1 MDNNELLIKKFQDIL
16 NETSEESLIQN
27 VKNRGNM
34 IHAFIKTM
42 STFIEQSQETT
53 FQGLYLNMKK
63 ASEQIAK
70 KVKEDPTI
78 SNGRSTLTLK
88 AVSEIMLNLINK
100 HISTKLNEEFS
111 VLKKKLVS
119 ISNDFYLM
127 SLFAKEKI
135 SKSFLQTFKNRMNIL
150 VHGYS
155 QTVLHALLYAHD
167 RGQNFKVYVTEC
179 RPDNSGEMLASKLK
193 DFGIVHE
200 LILDNSVGFVMEKID
215 CVVVGAD
222 AVVENGGIINKIGT
236 FTMAICAKCFKKPV
250 YVLCES
256 LKFLRMF
263 PLDQS
268 DVPQHS
274 SSIEKK
280 FNEQTLADYTSPD
293 FITLLFTDLG
303 IFTPSAVSDELIQ
316 MFNN

>member
-1 MDNNELLIKKFQDIL
+1 MDNDNLIQIFQKIL
-16 NETSEESLIQN
+16 NESQEEQLIQN
-27 VKNRGNM
+27 EKTKGDM

-42 STFIEQSQETT
+42 SIFIEQTQETT

-63 ASEQIAK
+63 ASEQITK
-70 KVKEDPTI
+70 KVKEDPKI
-78 SNGRSTLTLK
+78 SNGRSTLSLK

-100 HISTKLNEEFS
+100 HISSKLNEEFS
-111 VLKKKLVS
+111 VIKKKLVS

-135 SKSFLQTFKNRMNIL
+135 SKSFLQTIKNRMNIL
-150 VHGYS
+150 VHGFS
-155 QTVLHALLYAHD
+155 QTVLHALLHAHTK
-167 RGQNFKVYVTEC
+167 GLNFKVFVTEC
-179 RPDNSGEMLASKLK
+179 RPDNSGEMFANKLN
-193 DFGIVHE
+193 DFGIANE
-200 LILDNSVGFVMEKID
+200 LILDNSVGFFMEKID

-236 FTMAICAKCFKKPV
+236 FTMAICAKCYKKPV

-268 DVPQHS
+268 DVPQHIS
-274 SSIEKK
+274 FYEKK
-280 FNEQTLADYTSPD
+280 FNDQILADYTSPD

>member
-1 MDNNELLIKKFQDIL
+1 MDNNENLINIFQKIL
-16 NETSEESLIQN
+16 NENQEEKLLN
-27 VKNRGNM
+27 DMTKGNM

-42 STFIEQSQETT
+42 SIFIEQSQERT
-53 FQGLYLNMKK
+53 FQGLYLAMKK
-63 ASEQIAK
+63 ASELIAK
-70 KVKEDPTI
+70 KVKEDPKI

-111 VLKKKLVS
+111 VIKKKLVS

-135 SKSFLQTFKNRMNIL
+135 SKSFLQTLKNKLNIL

-155 QTVLHALLYAHD
+155 LTVLHALIYAHNK
-167 RGQNFKVYVTEC
+167 GLNFKVYITEC
-179 RPDNSGEMLASKLK
+179 RPDNSGELFASKLN
-193 DFGIVHE
+193 DNGITNV
-200 LILDNSVGFVMEKID
+200 LILDNSVGYVMENID

-268 DVPQHS
+268 DVPQHTS
-274 SSIEKK
+274 SNDKK
-280 FNEQTLADYTSPD
+280 YNEQILADYTSPE